1 MKNNYISTRVVG
13 GPASAQLAG
22 GDFARCS
29 TLPGGRAC
37 AAGCWS
43 RSPGLR
49 GAVRLELCRSSGGSL
64 PLVSGK
70 AEGFRA
76 VREKVPVF
84 ALLWCGGL
92 VVRVES
98 LFSLRTDSLTC
109 LLSRLTVC
117 PFYRSK
123 ELMRLSF
130 SNLAKI
136 VHFGNLGRPRFEYVV
151 SFVELYF
158 WVLRK

>member
-1 MKNNYISTRVVG
+1 M
-13 GPASAQLAG
+13 
-22 GDFARCS
+22 
-29 TLPGGRAC
+29 
-37 AAGCWS
+37 
-43 RSPGLR
+43 
-49 GAVRLELCRSSGGSL
+49 
-64 PLVSGK
+64 
-70 AEGFRA
+70 
-76 VREKVPVF
+76 PVF